1 MKPYSSPKFYI
12 SKPNRKRGCARH
24 RLPVHVG
31 HVRIAARAP
40 ATTVHCDRHVLLK
53 AIVLSPYMLMV
64 TFAAEG
70 TLSSPLL
77 LSRGGSKAAAGLRI
91 GPVITGR
98 FAVRVDSDDLME
110 HMQHRSGVATSG
122 STAPSRLLSIEFR
135 FTRPAVFDRFSMPAE
150 ARHVA

>member
-1 MKPYSSPKFYI
+1 M
-12 SKPNRKRGCARH
+12 
-24 RLPVHVG
+24 
-31 HVRIAARAP
+31 
-40 ATTVHCDRHVLLK
+40 
-53 AIVLSPYMLMV
+53 LSPYMLMV

-77 LSRGGSKAAAGLRI
+77 LSRGGSKAAAGLRR

-98 FAVRVDSDDLME
+98 FAVRVDSADLME